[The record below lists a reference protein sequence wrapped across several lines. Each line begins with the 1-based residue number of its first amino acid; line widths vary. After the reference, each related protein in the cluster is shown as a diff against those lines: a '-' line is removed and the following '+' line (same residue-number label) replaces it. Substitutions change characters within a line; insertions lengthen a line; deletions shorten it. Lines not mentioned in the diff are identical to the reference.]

1 MITRI
6 WKGWTTLSNAPI
18 YESLLLTEIFA
29 GIAAR
34 DIPGYRG
41 ISLCKRQAGV
51 GPALP
56 IFGTKGFVFA
66 TKLFPPFFQFIRQL
80 LTNRRVARAAMA
92 AGNNCSFSVNRSHG
106 FAIRLYGLS
115 KFHIIERPRIDQLW
129 HAFPPSF

>member
-41 ISLCKRQAGV
+41 ISLCKRQAGDEMEFV
-51 GPALP
+51 TIMKFDSLEAVREFAGEDYAAAVVPA
-56 IFGTKGFVFA
+56 K
-66 TKLFPPFFQFIRQL
+66 
-80 LTNRRVARAAMA
+80 ARA
-92 AGNNCSFSVNRSHG
+92 V
-106 FAIRLYGLS
+106 LS
-115 KFHIIERPRIDQLW
+115 RFDAVSAHYETVAEL
-129 HAFPPSF
+129 SSGS

>member
-41 ISLCKRQAGV
+41 ISLCKRQAGDEME
-51 GPALP
+51 
-56 IFGTKGFVFA
+56 FVTIMKFDSLEAVREFA
-66 TKLFPPFFQFIRQL
+66 GEDYAAA
-80 LTNRRVARAAMA
+80 VVRA
-92 AGNNCSFSVNRSHG
+92 
-106 FAIRLYGLS
+106 GLS
-115 KFHIIERPRIDQLW
+115 VSGGGRLRRC
-129 HAFPPSF
+129 AFSKLAWGSDRGRHQQYLY